1 MSAVAKVRGVPN
13 GGRLPDRAHPGYVPA
28 VRRRILMI
36 EDDERLARM
45 VAEYLGEH
53 GFDLTHRPGAVAGR
67 ALALAEPFDALILDV
82 MLPDGD
88 GLALCREIRA
98 RSDVPIVMLT
108 ARGDAMDRIVGL
120 EIGADDYLPKPF
132 DPRELLARLRAV
144 LRRGDRSSA
153 PLRAPLRVG
162 RLEIDPE
169 GRNVRLGE
177 REIAL
182 TAHQFDLLWALAERA
197 GRPVSRDQL
206 MEAVRGDLRGPFD
219 RSVDVHVS
227 RIRAAIEDD
236 PKRPRRLL
244 TVRGVGYVLARLPED
259 DP

>member
-1 MSAVAKVRGVPN
+1 MGAD
-13 GGRLPDRAHPGYVPA
+13 LPDPAGAGYAPA
-28 VRRRILMI
+28 VRQRILMV

-45 VAEYLGEH
+45 VSEYLGEH
-53 GFDLTHRPGAVAGR
+53 GFDLTHRPRFEEGR
-67 ALALAEPFDALILDV
+67 SLALREPFAALILDV

-98 RSDVPIVMLT
+98 RSDVPILMLT

-132 DPRELLARLRAV
+132 DPRELLARLRAI
-144 LRRGDRSSA
+144 LRRGDRSST
-153 PLRAPLRVG
+153 PTRAPLRFG

-169 GRNVRLGE
+169 RRIVRLDE
-177 REIAL
+177 REVGL
-182 TAHQFDLLWALAERA
+182 TAHQFDLLWALAERV

-206 MEAVRGDLRGPFD
+206 MEIVRGDLPGPFD

-227 RIRAAIEDD
+227 RIRAAIEAD

-244 TVRGVGYVLARLPED
+244 TVRGVGYLLTRLPEGES
-259 DP
+259 